1 MTTFDPSLVFLE
13 GSPSNK
19 IVPIYPVFSGDDLFE
34 AVDLSDAQSTWVK
47 LNGFQGKSGELILI
61 LGENGDLACVLLG
74 LGAET
79 EKVPYQ
85 LVGALPGKLPEGHYE
100 MAGVFATHFEAAL
113 YWGLGA
119 YRFNQYKSGEHDDLP
134 LLKVG
139 EEIDAGA
146 LYNVVGAVYLGRDL
160 INTPANDLGPDL
172 YEEKI
177 RALAEAFDAS
187 MKVVK
192 GQALLD
198 EGFPMIHAV
207 GRAATQEPRLIE
219 LTWEAPEGK
228 ETAPHVTL
236 VGKGICFDTG
246 GLNLKPGNAMNLMK
260 KDMGGSATALTIAS
274 MVMGAKLP
282 INLRVL
288 LPIAENNISGNA
300 FRPGDVLP
308 SRKGLFVEVDNTD
321 AEGRL
326 VLADALALAD
336 EEPADL
342 LLCFAT
348 LTGAARVALGPDLPP
363 FYTDSEDLADGIERA
378 AEDTRDFVWRMPFWT
393 PYDKMLSSKIADVN
407 HVSNGPFAGSITAA
421 LFLRRFVENTERFAH
436 FDIYGWTPTEL
447 PGKPFGGEPQ
457 TARGVFAYLQSVY
470 GSRA

>member
-1 MTTFDPSLVFLE
+1 MTTFDPSLVFLD
-13 GSPSNK
+13 SNSSTK
-19 IVPIYPVFSGDDLFE
+19 AVPIYPVFAGDDLFE
-34 AVDLSDAQSTWVK
+34 MVDLSDAQSKWVQ
-47 LNGFQGKSGELILI
+47 LNGFQGKSSELVLV

-74 LGAET
+74 LGPQT

-100 MAGVFATHFEAAL
+100 LAGVLADHFEAAL

-119 YRFNQYKSGEHDDLP
+119 YRFDQYKSGEEDDLP
-134 LLKVG
+134 LLKLAK
-139 EEIDAGA
+139 EIDAGA
-146 LYNVVGAVYLGRDL
+146 LYNVVAAVYLGRDL

-177 RALAEAFDAS
+177 GDLAKTFDAS
-187 MKVVK
+187 MTVVK
-192 GQALLD
+192 GQALLE

-219 LTWEAPEGK
+219 LKWEAPEGT
-228 ETAPHVTL
+228 ETAPQVTL

-260 KDMGGSATALTIAS
+260 KDMGGSATALTIAA

-308 SRKGLFVEVDNTD
+308 SRKGLFVEIDNTD

-363 FYTDSEDLADGIERA
+363 FYTDSEDLAEGIERA
-378 AEDTRDFVWRMPFWT
+378 AEDTLDFVWRMPFWA

-436 FDIYGWTPTEL
+436 FDIYGWTPTEQ

-457 TARGVFAYLQSVY
+457 TARGVFAYLQHVY
-470 GSRA
+470 GS